1 MLSSFAPAH
10 TIGWFRD
17 VLFWNLSTVKH
28 SVSVLLGLSF
38 GLMIL
43 CGAPAHA
50 EEHRATRLGHPATRF
65 APPLHTPEDLRSRF
79 RDEKLR
85 PDIASILRQ
94 WGWTGNLEDLHRAA
108 LTAEIVDG
116 KILVGTGMPF
126 MSSRKDGTA
135 ICLRNVIWAGAE
147 PVGAYAFTFSSK
159 GRRYRCV
166 TPKPCSNFFLEDLG
180 PEPTPVPL
188 LALTCSAP
196 PREFTGRTVKVCLT
210 LQNKGDG
217 PEAKTTIAL
226 PIPAGATVVSA
237 TEGGITSLDRVTWG
251 ITDLAKNGSREVCA
265 VFTTERPGRM
275 EFKAAAQGAVA
286 GPAYCESQTQI
297 LGVYAVL
304 VEVVD
309 LEDPIEVGKAIT
321 YVVTVTNQGNQT
333 GTGIRV
339 VCTVPDSQEFV
350 FGTGTTAVQAQ
361 GRTVSMSPL
370 PSLDGKAVATWRVM
384 TKALRA
390 DDSRFKVDFTTDQ
403 FEKPIRR
410 EESTRLY

>member
-1 MLSSFAPAH
+1 M
-10 TIGWFRD
+10 
-17 VLFWNLSTVKH
+17 
-28 SVSVLLGLSF
+28 
-38 GLMIL
+38 
-43 CGAPAHA
+43 
-50 EEHRATRLGHPATRF
+50 
-65 APPLHTPEDLRSRF
+65 
-79 RDEKLR
+79 
-85 PDIASILRQ
+85 
-94 WGWTGNLEDLHRAA
+94 
-108 LTAEIVDG
+108 
-116 KILVGTGMPF
+116 
-126 MSSRKDGTA
+126 
-135 ICLRNVIWAGAE
+135 
-147 PVGAYAFTFSSK
+147 
-159 GRRYRCV
+159 

-196 PREFTGRTVKVCLT
+196 PREFTGRAVKVCLT

-217 PEAKTTIAL
+217 PEAKTTVAL
-226 PIPAGATVVSA
+226 PIPPGATVVSA
-237 TEGGITSLDRVTWG
+237 TDGGVTGLDRVTWE
-251 ITDLAKNGSREVCA
+251 ITDLAKNGSKEVCA

-309 LEDPIEVGKAIT
+309 LEDPIEVGKAVT

-350 FGTGTTAVQAQ
+350 FGTGTTAVHAQ

-370 PSLDGKAVATWRVM
+370 PSLDGKAVASWRVT

-390 DDSRFKVDFTTDQ
+390 DDARFKVDFTTDQ